1 VTHASMVRRAL
12 GVAAGIAFVAR
23 GASAEPPGAEASVE
37 PAKTSRTEQPESA
50 GSIAE
55 RLVAEFMIGSG
66 FATAGFIAGSKVVS
80 AACSTCVFAAGFAG
94 ASATFP
100 IGVYAGGRLVRGKGD
115 FWLTIAAPWLV
126 SATTIVALARDED
139 YDGRPAFEIGTIGGS
154 IAAPL
159 SMALFELSHAWARG
173 RTPERTRATL
183 PLPLHVGLSP
193 ARGSIGVV
201 VAGTLL

>member
-1 VTHASMVRRAL
+1 VTRASTLRRAL
-12 GVAAGIAFVAR
+12 GIAVGVILLAKGAA
-23 GASAEPPGAEASVE
+23 AEVPATEASVE
-37 PAKTSRTEQPESA
+37 PAKTKRTEQPESA

-66 FATAGFIAGSKVVS
+66 FAAAGFLAGSKVVS

-100 IGVYAGGRLVRGKGD
+100 IGVYAGGRLVRGKGN

-126 SATTIVALARDED
+126 SATTIVALSRDED
-139 YDGRPAFEIGTIGGS
+139 YDGRPAFEIGTIGGI
-154 IAAPL
+154 IAAPG

-173 RTPERTRATL
+173 HTSERAGAA
-183 PLPLHVGLSP
+183 LPLHVGLST
-193 ARGSIGVV
+193 ARGSIGLV
-201 VAGTLL
+201 VAGPIF